1 MGTRKRRR
9 AAQPG
14 APSSHGESE
23 TPGPGLVAAGPAS
36 RQLTRR
42 TFLRGAGIAL
52 ALPFLEA
59 GLLDRGRS
67 SLAAGALPPRL
78 AFLYLGTGW
87 NTRELFPKTPGRDHE
102 TTALL
107 APLEP
112 HRGDFTVLQGM
123 FLEFGGGHEGDN
135 TFLTGADTS
144 ARSGKKNSI
153 SCDQVAARVL
163 GKTTRIPSLELSERR
178 GTGYGAQGLRTLAWS
193 EDGVPLSAECDPKAV
208 FDRLFSADT
217 PEQRRD
223 SERRFRQRRSLLD
236 GMRDQARQ
244 LQQTVGRADRER
256 LQQYFTSLR
265 EVEKQLERDVSWS
278 KAAKPQ
284 LPPGVA
290 ATFGVSMHPET
301 PNFDY
306 HIYARL
312 MYDLIALAWQ
322 TDSTRVVTYVV
333 RRELFSH
340 YPGIESSTDY
350 HNLTHHG
357 GDAKKLGELA
367 RIDTIYM
374 QHLAAFFAKLKSIK
388 EPDGTLLDR
397 CVVGVSSGMG
407 MGHSRNQLPTLVA
420 GGRKLGL
427 RHPGFVRYDSD
438 TPLANLWSTMLAS
451 AGVPGAQQ
459 LRGRSGQLRELL

>member
-1 MGTRKRRR
+1 MGTRRHGK
-9 AAQPG
+9 PG
-14 APSSHGESE
+14 RSGQAHAPRGSR
-23 TPGPGLVAAGPAS
+23 PVATDLALAPPQRGHVA
-36 RQLTRR
+36 RR
-42 TFLRGAGIAL
+42 TFLRGAGFAL
-52 ALPFLEA
+52 ALPLLEA
-59 GLLDRGRS
+59 GLLDRGRT

-87 NTRELFPKTPGRDHE
+87 NTRELFPKTPGRAHE
-102 TTALL
+102 MTPLL

-144 ARSGKKNSI
+144 ARTGKKNSV

-193 EDGVPLSAECDPKAV
+193 QDGVPLSAECDPKAV

-217 PEQRRD
+217 PEQRRE

-244 LQQTVGRADRER
+244 LEQAVGRADRER
-256 LQQYFTSLR
+256 LEQYFTSLR

-278 KAAKPQ
+278 KDPKPR
-284 LPPGVA
+284 LAPGVA
-290 ATFGVSMHPET
+290 AAFGVSMHPET
-301 PNFDY
+301 ANFDY
-306 HIYARL
+306 RVYARM

-340 YPGIESSTDY
+340 YPGITSSTDY

-357 GDAKKLGELA
+357 GDAKKLDELA

-374 QHLAAFFAKLKSIK
+374 QHLAAFLAKLKTIN

-397 CVVGVSSGMG
+397 CIVGIGSGMG

-427 RHPGFVRYDSD
+427 RHRGFVRYDSD

-459 LRGRSGQLRELL
+459 LRGRTGQLRELL